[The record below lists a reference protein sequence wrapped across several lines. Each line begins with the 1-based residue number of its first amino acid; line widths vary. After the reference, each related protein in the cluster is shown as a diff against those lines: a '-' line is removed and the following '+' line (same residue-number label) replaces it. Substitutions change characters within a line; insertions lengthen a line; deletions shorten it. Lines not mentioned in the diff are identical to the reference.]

1 MSLGNTVGAGMTAL
15 GSGMVQKLAY
25 DLKKSEAENMRRH
38 QSDLQEAK
46 LSQEAQ
52 QHTERIQLEIAG
64 QEAAAARDKNQYAY
78 QNAQIGVQQANAAD
92 QSWSNLT
99 EIKGMDEF
107 GNPTVN
113 GYSSINSDT
122 GAVKI
127 YAANG
132 IDLLS
137 HQDVNGNDLMNPG
150 PGGPGP
156 GDPGPGGPGPGNK
169 PNAQSPQ
176 SNIRETLARENP
188 DASVEEI
195 ESVYLKT
202 LKAYGLEDDRPGK
215 YNSQPEA
222 GQKPEVPGKKP
233 KSPGIIA
240 DATADKDMF
249 GSVTGAEATKDPVPS
264 AVKQEKGMG
273 GIDSPLTRAMASGK
287 SQTDKKEASLAPI
300 RQAVNSG
307 EAAQIDKISDADLKL
322 LQDSLPKRGPNGPRM
337 RAKIQRILENRKN
350 KS

>member
-1 MSLGNTVGAGMTAL
+1 MSLGNTIGAGMTAL

-25 DLKKSEAENMRRH
+25 DLKKDEAENMRRH
-38 QSDLQEAK
+38 QSDLQEQK

-64 QEAAAARDKNQYAY
+64 QEAAAERDKNQYAY
-78 QNAQIGVQQANAAD
+78 QNARIGVQQTNAND

-99 EIKGMDEF
+99 EIKGTDDF

-113 GYSSINSDT
+113 GFSSVNSDT
-122 GAVKI
+122 GATKT
-127 YAANG
+127 YAPDG
-132 IDLLS
+132 STLLT

-150 PGGPGP
+150 PG
-156 GDPGPGGPGPGNK
+156 DPGPGNK
-169 PNAQSPQ
+169 PITQSPQ

-195 ESVYLKT
+195 DSVYLET
-202 LKAYGLEDDRPGK
+202 LKAYGLEDDRNPDK

-240 DATADKDMF
+240 DATADQDMF
-249 GSVTGAEATKDPVPS
+249 NSVTGAEATKDPVPS
-264 AVKQEKGMG
+264 AVKQSGMG

-287 SQTDKKEASLAPI
+287 SKTNEKEASLAPI
-300 RQAVNSG
+300 RQAVTSG
-307 EAAQIDKISDADLKL
+307 KAAEIDKISDEDLKL

-337 RAKIQRILENRKN
+337 RAKIQRILEKRKK